1 MSPLVITAIV
11 FGCIFGGSLLGMA
24 ARRKL
29 PQEHLSGE
37 TKETVRLAAG
47 IVGTMTAML
56 LGLLVASSKSSFDT
70 QVDGVAQ
77 IAGNVILLDRLLS
90 HYGPEA
96 QEVRAT
102 LRASVI
108 DMIQR
113 TWPDERTDVT
123 QAGGSSG
130 TEGRYERVFEQLL
143 ALKPKDDAQRQIQT
157 DALKIVVDTG
167 QLRWLL
173 LSERAS
179 SSPLPF
185 LVLMVFWLAISFA
198 SFGLFAPSNS
208 TAMIA
213 LLACTLAVATA
224 LFLILELNHPFQGII
239 RISSAPFHGA
249 LEQLGR

>member
-70 QVDGVAQ
+70 QADGVAQ

-113 TWPDERTDVT
+113 T
-123 QAGGSSG
+123 
-130 TEGRYERVFEQLL
+130 
-143 ALKPKDDAQRQIQT
+143 
-157 DALKIVVDTG
+157 
-167 QLRWLL
+167 
-173 LSERAS
+173 
-179 SSPLPF
+179 
-185 LVLMVFWLAISFA
+185 
-198 SFGLFAPSNS
+198 
-208 TAMIA
+208 
-213 LLACTLAVATA
+213 
-224 LFLILELNHPFQGII
+224 
-239 RISSAPFHGA
+239 
-249 LEQLGR
+249 